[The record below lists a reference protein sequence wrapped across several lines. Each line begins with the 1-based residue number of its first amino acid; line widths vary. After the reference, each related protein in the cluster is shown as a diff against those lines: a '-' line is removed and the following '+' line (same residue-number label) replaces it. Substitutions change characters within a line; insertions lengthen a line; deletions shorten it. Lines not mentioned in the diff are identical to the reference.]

1 MLNLLRLSRIVMALI
16 LLGASYSYAE
26 EVGGTIKIVVPTAA
40 EGSTDQ
46 LARILAAGM
55 QERAYGK
62 VEVINMPGKS
72 GAIAASF
79 VANAK
84 SDGRTLLIATPS
96 SHSIAKALSLA
107 SNETLPYDPVASFSI
122 ISCFAQAPY
131 IFVVGPNG
139 PQSFGLFIDGARKST
154 STLKYSSTGVGGPHH
169 LIVEYLFSNLGLKLQ
184 HVPVAGG
191 AKAIELVKSD
201 DVQVMMPASI
211 LAVPQIQSGQIRAL
225 ALSGAKRLSALP
237 SVPSFKELNIELNLE
252 SWYGLMG
259 PSGMPTKQVQELA
272 KLVQLVM
279 QDPITKKKVESLGI
293 NLVDIRDKDFA
304 QMIEQE
310 TVIWQKLTKQVVM
323 TNQ

>member
-1 MLNLLRLSRIVMALI
+1 MLNLPRFVRIGIALV
-16 LLGASYSYAE
+16 LLGVIPSYAE
-26 EVGGTIKIVVPTAA
+26 EASSTIKIVVPTAA

-46 LARILAAGM
+46 LARILGAGM
-55 QERAYGK
+55 QERGFGK
-62 VEVINMPGKS
+62 VEVLNMPGKS

-84 SDGRTLLIATPS
+84 PDGRTLLIATPS
-96 SHSIAKALSLA
+96 SHSIAKALSVA
-107 SNETLPYDPVASFSI
+107 SNIPLTYDPVASFSI

-139 PQSFGLFIDGARKST
+139 PQSFDQFIDGAHKS
-154 STLKYSSTGVGGPHH
+154 SSALKYSSTGIGGPHH
-169 LIVEYLFSNLGLKLQ
+169 LIVEYLFSKLGLKLQ

-211 LAVPQIQSGQIRAL
+211 LALPQIQSGQLRAL
-225 ALSGAKRLSALP
+225 ALTGRQRLSALP
-237 SVPSFKELNIELNLE
+237 SVPTFKELNTELNLE

-259 PSGMPTKQVQELA
+259 PSSLPTQQVEQLA

-279 QDPITKKKVESLGI
+279 QDPNTKKRVESLGI

-310 TVIWQKLTKQVVM
+310 TVIWQMVAKQVAM

>member
-1 MLNLLRLSRIVMALI
+1 MFYLSHFLKIAMALI
-16 LLGASYSYAE
+16 LLGAIHSYANE
-26 EVGGTIKIVVPTAA
+26 AVKIVVPTAA

-55 QERAYGK
+55 QERGYGR
-62 VEVINMPGKS
+62 VEVVNMPGKS

-84 SDGRTLLIATPS
+84 PDGRTLLIATPS
-96 SHSIAKALSLA
+96 SHSIAKALSA
-107 SNETLPYDPVASFSI
+107 SSNTPLPYDPIASFSI

-131 IFVVGPNG
+131 ILVVGPNA
-139 PQSFGLFIDGARKST
+139 PQSFDLFIDGAQKNT
-154 STLKYSSTGVGGPHH
+154 STLKYSSTGIGGPHH
-169 LIVEYLFSNLGLKLQ
+169 LIAEYLFSNFGLKLQ

-191 AKAIELVKSD
+191 AKAIELVKSNE
-201 DVQVMMPASI
+201 VQVMMPASI

-225 ALSGAKRLSALP
+225 ALTGVQRLSALP
-237 SVPSFKELNIELNLE
+237 TVPTFKELNISLNLE

-259 PSGMPTKQVQELA
+259 PSGLPTKQVEQLA
-272 KLVQLVM
+272 NVIQLVM
-279 QDPITKKKVESLGI
+279 QDPTIKKRVESLGI

-310 TVIWQKLTKQVVM
+310 TVIWQKVSKQVSV
-323 TNQ
+323 NAQ